1 MESNFKNCLQ
11 HVLVHEG
18 GFVNNPSDPGGM
30 TNLGVTKAAWEAYV
44 GHPVT
49 EADMR
54 ALTPAKV
61 EPFYHERYWNVCRCS
76 ELQSGLD
83 YLIFDVA
90 VNSGTGR
97 AGKFLQAELGVV
109 ADGVIGNGTMAAYK
123 LRHGDTIQ
131 LINDIA
137 NKRQSFWESLKTYPV
152 FGKGWKK
159 RGDEVRAT
167 ALTMV

>member
-1 MESNFKNCLQ
+1 MQENFNKCFRA
-11 HVLVHEG
+11 VLKSEG
-18 GFVNNPSDPGGM
+18 GFSDNKSDPGGI
-30 TNLGVTKAAWEAYV
+30 TNLGVTKSAWEAYV

-54 ALTPAKV
+54 ALTPDKV
-61 EPFYHERYWNVCRCS
+61 EPFYRKRYWDVCRCS

-97 AGKFLQAELGVV
+97 AGKFLQAELGVAV
-109 ADGVIGNGTMAAYK
+109 DGVIGNGTMAAYK
-123 LRHGDTIQ
+123 LRSGETVK

-137 NKRQSFWESLKTYPV
+137 DKRQAFWESLKTYPV
-152 FGKGWKK
+152 FGKGWKR

>member
-1 MESNFKNCLQ
+1 MENNFRNCLK
-11 HVLVHEG
+11 HVLMHEG
-18 GFVNNPSDPGGM
+18 GFVNHPSDPGGI
-30 TNLGVTKAAWEAYV
+30 TNLGVTKSAWEAFV

-54 ALTPAKV
+54 ALAPDMV
-61 EPFYHERYWNVCRCS
+61 EPFYRERYWNVCRCD

-97 AGKFLQAELGVV
+97 AAKFLQAQLGVAV
-109 ADGVIGNGTMAAYK
+109 DGSIGARTMAAYK
-123 LRHGDTIQ
+123 LRHGDTVQ
-131 LINDIA
+131 LINNIA
-137 NKRQSFWESLKTYPV
+137 DKRQAFWESLKTYPD
-152 FGKGWKK
+152 FGKGWKR